1 MSLFPTTIYPAARS
15 KRDNHGL
22 KLNRL
27 ASLGSAMGFADL
39 SALRELELSY
49 NLLRELPDGIFRSM
63 SQLEVLGLARNRLS
77 SLPTGVFDGLSR
89 LQRLFLDSNGT

>member
-1 MSLFPTTIYPAARS
+1 MFAVMIPTTIHPAARS

-39 SALRELELSY
+39 SALRELELSN

-63 SQLEVLGLARNRLS
+63 SRLGCS
-77 SLPTGVFDGLSR
+77 GWPGIG
-89 LQRLFLDSNGT
+89 